1 MIDVTRESTAP
12 VDRLWSTISDVRDW
26 PQWLPTVDAVT
37 PHDPHRA
44 DEVGASY
51 TVEQPG
57 LPKAVWTITDREVGR
72 SFTWESS
79 SPGIRSVGTHTLRPN
94 GDGTTTIELGITW
107 SGPLAPLVRLLLGR
121 KSLDY
126 VTREAAAL
134 DVTASAPDSAAS
146 AADPMADSTDDAA
159 SA

>member
-1 MIDVTRESTAP
+1 MIDVTRDSSAP
-12 VDRLWSTISDVRDW
+12 VDRLWSTISDVRHW

-37 PHDPHRA
+37 PLDPERP
-44 DEVGASY
+44 DQVGASY

-57 LPKAVWTITDREVGR
+57 LARAEWTITDWQEGR

-79 SPGIRSVGTHTLRPN
+79 RPGIRSVGTHTLRPRD
-94 GDGTTTIELGITW
+94 DGSTTIELGITW

-134 DVTASAPDSAAS
+134 DATAG
-146 AADPMADSTDDAA
+146 AADDSTGDAA
-159 SA
+159 GA

>member
-12 VDRLWSTISDVRDW
+12 VDRLWSTISDVRQW

-37 PHDPHRA
+37 PLDPARA

-57 LPKAVWTITDREVGR
+57 LPKAVWTITDWQEGS
-72 SFTWESS
+72 SFTWESTK
-79 SPGIRSVGTHTLRPN
+79 PGIRSVGTHTLRPN
-94 GDGTTTIELGITW
+94 GDGSTTIELGIAW
-107 SGPLAPLVRLLLGR
+107 SGPLAALVRLLLGR

-134 DVTASAPDSAAS
+134 DATAGAVDESR
-146 AADPMADSTDDAA
+146 DDAA

>member
-12 VDRLWSTISDVRDW
+12 VDRLWSTISDVRGW

-37 PHDPHRA
+37 PLDPDRP
-44 DEVGASY
+44 DEVGAAY

-57 LPKAVWTITDREVGR
+57 LPRAVWTITTREEGR
-72 SFTWESS
+72 SFTWESRG
-79 SPGIRSVGTHTLRPN
+79 PGIRSVGTHTLRP
-94 GDGTTTIELGITW
+94 GADGRTTIALGIAW
-107 SGPLAPLVRLLLGR
+107 HGPLAPLVRLLLGR

-134 DVTASAPDSAAS
+134 DATASASDGATSA
-146 AADPMADSTDDAA
+146 
-159 SA
+159 